1 MDFGMDSLFVRWIMA
16 SDLISTSFF
25 FGDFFGVFFCVFFC
39 VFSID
44 TKGISITGMPF
55 SYQVDIIFFFIHLM
69 HPRAF
74 GVLLQRQ
81 SSEMAIH

>member
-25 FGDFFGVFFCVFFC
+25 FGDFFGVFFCVF
-39 VFSID
+39 SID
-44 TKGISITGMPF
+44 TKGISITGMLF
-55 SYQVDIIFFFIHLM
+55 SYQVNIIFFFIHLM

>member
-1 MDFGMDSLFVRWIMA
+1 MDSLFVRWIMA

-25 FGDFFGVFFCVFFC
+25 FGDFFGDFFC

-44 TKGISITGMPF
+44 TKGISITGMLF

>member
-25 FGDFFGVFFCVFFC
+25 SAIFSVF
-39 VFSID
+39 FSID
-44 TKGISITGMPF
+44 TKGISITGMLF

-81 SSEMAIH
+81 SSEMAIHLK

>member
-1 MDFGMDSLFVRWIMA
+1 MDSLFVRWIMA

-25 FGDFFGVFFCVFFC
+25 FGDFFGVFFCVF
-39 VFSID
+39 SID
-44 TKGISITGMPF
+44 TKGISITGMLF

-74 GVLLQRQ
+74 GVLLQRE

>member
-1 MDFGMDSLFVRWIMA
+1 MDFGMVSLFVRWIMA

-25 FGDFFGVFFCVFFC
+25 FGDFFGVFFCVF
-39 VFSID
+39 SID
-44 TKGISITGMPF
+44 TKGISITEMLF

-69 HPRAF
+69 HPRTF
-74 GVLLQRQ
+74 GVLLQRE

>member
-1 MDFGMDSLFVRWIMA
+1 MDFGMVSLFVRWIMA

-25 FGDFFGVFFCVFFC
+25 FGDFFGVFFCVF
-39 VFSID
+39 SID
-44 TKGISITGMPF
+44 TKGISITGMLF

-69 HPRAF
+69 HPQAF

>member
-25 FGDFFGVFFCVFFC
+25 FGDFFGVFFCVF
-39 VFSID
+39 SID
-44 TKGISITGMPF
+44 TKGISITGMLF

-74 GVLLQRQ
+74 GVLLQRE

>member
-1 MDFGMDSLFVRWIMA
+1 MVSLFVRWIMA

-25 FGDFFGVFFCVFFC
+25 FGDFFGVFFCVF
-39 VFSID
+39 SID
-44 TKGISITGMPF
+44 TKGISITGMLF

>member
-1 MDFGMDSLFVRWIMA
+1 MVSLFVRWIMA
-16 SDLISTSFF
+16 SDLISISFF
-25 FGDFFGVFFCVFFC
+25 FGDFFGVFFC

-44 TKGISITGMPF
+44 TKGISITGMLF

-74 GVLLQRQ
+74 GVLLQRE

>member
-1 MDFGMDSLFVRWIMA
+1 MDFGMVSLFVRWIMA

-25 FGDFFGVFFCVFFC
+25 FGDFFGVFFCVF
-39 VFSID
+39 SID
-44 TKGISITGMPF
+44 TKGISITGMLF
-55 SYQVDIIFFFIHLM
+55 SYQVNIIFFFIHLM

>member
-1 MDFGMDSLFVRWIMA
+1 MVSLFVRWIMA

-25 FGDFFGVFFCVFFC
+25 FGDFFGVFFCVF
-39 VFSID
+39 SID
-44 TKGISITGMPF
+44 TKGISITGMLF

-69 HPRAF
+69 HPQAF

>member
-1 MDFGMDSLFVRWIMA
+1 MDFGMVSLFVRWIMA
-16 SDLISTSFF
+16 SVLISTSFF
-25 FGDFFGVFFCVFFC
+25 FGDFFGVFFC

-74 GVLLQRQ
+74 GVLLQRE

>member
-1 MDFGMDSLFVRWIMA
+1 MDFGMVSLFVRWIMA

-25 FGDFFGVFFCVFFC
+25 SAIFSVFFSVFFLL
-39 VFSID
+39 IQE
-44 TKGISITGMPF
+44 GISITGMLF

>member
-1 MDFGMDSLFVRWIMA
+1 MDFGMVSLFVRWIMA
-16 SDLISTSFF
+16 SGLISTSFF
-25 FGDFFGVFFCVFFC
+25 SAIFSVFFSVFFLL
-39 VFSID
+39 IQE
-44 TKGISITGMPF
+44 GISITGMLF

-74 GVLLQRQ
+74 GVLLQRE

>member
-1 MDFGMDSLFVRWIMA
+1 MDFGMVSLFVRWIMA

-25 FGDFFGVFFCVFFC
+25 FGDFFGVFFCVF
-39 VFSID
+39 SID
-44 TKGISITGMPF
+44 TKGISITEMPF

-69 HPRAF
+69 HPQAF

>member
-1 MDFGMDSLFVRWIMA
+1 MDFGMDSQFARWIMA

-25 FGDFFGVFFCVFFC
+25 SAIFSVFFFC

-44 TKGISITGMPF
+44 TKGISITEMLF

>member
-25 FGDFFGVFFCVFFC
+25 FGDFFGVFFCVF
-39 VFSID
+39 SID
-44 TKGISITGMPF
+44 TKGISITGMLF

>member
-1 MDFGMDSLFVRWIMA
+1 MDSLFVRWIMA

-25 FGDFFGVFFCVFFC
+25 FGDFFGVFFCVF
-39 VFSID
+39 SID
-44 TKGISITGMPF
+44 TKGISITGMLF

-69 HPRAF
+69 HPQAF

>member
-25 FGDFFGVFFCVFFC
+25 FGDFFGDFFC

-44 TKGISITGMPF
+44 TKGISITGMLF

>member
-1 MDFGMDSLFVRWIMA
+1 MDFGMVSLFVRWIMA

-25 FGDFFGVFFCVFFC
+25 SGDFFGVFFC

-44 TKGISITGMPF
+44 TKGISITGMLF

-69 HPRAF
+69 HPQAF

>member
-1 MDFGMDSLFVRWIMA
+1 MVSLFVRWIMA

-25 FGDFFGVFFCVFFC
+25 FGDFFGVFFCVF
-39 VFSID
+39 SID
-44 TKGISITGMPF
+44 TKGISITGMLF

-69 HPRAF
+69 HPRGF
-74 GVLLQRQ
+74 GVLLQRE

>member
-25 FGDFFGVFFCVFFC
+25 FGDFFGVFFCVF
-39 VFSID
+39 SID

-55 SYQVDIIFFFIHLM
+55 SYQVDIFFFFIHLM

-74 GVLLQRQ
+74 GVLLQRE
-81 SSEMAIH
+81 SSEMAIHQR

>member
-25 FGDFFGVFFCVFFC
+25 FGGFFGVFFC

-44 TKGISITGMPF
+44 TKGISITGMLF

>member
-25 FGDFFGVFFCVFFC
+25 FGDFFGVFFCVF
-39 VFSID
+39 SID
-44 TKGISITGMPF
+44 TKGISITEMLF

-74 GVLLQRQ
+74 GVLLQRE

>member
-1 MDFGMDSLFVRWIMA
+1 MDSLFVRWIMA

-25 FGDFFGVFFCVFFC
+25 FGDFFGVFFCVF
-39 VFSID
+39 SID
-44 TKGISITGMPF
+44 TKGISITGMLF
-55 SYQVDIIFFFIHLM
+55 SYQVNIIFFFIHLM

>member
-1 MDFGMDSLFVRWIMA
+1 MDFGMVSLFVRWIMA

-25 FGDFFGVFFCVFFC
+25 FGDFFGVFFCVF
-39 VFSID
+39 SID
-44 TKGISITGMPF
+44 TKGISIRGMLF

-74 GVLLQRQ
+74 GVLLQRE

>member
-1 MDFGMDSLFVRWIMA
+1 MVSLFVRWIMA

-25 FGDFFGVFFCVFFC
+25 FGDFFGVFFCVF
-39 VFSID
+39 SID
-44 TKGISITGMPF
+44 TKGISITGMLF

-74 GVLLQRQ
+74 GVLLQRE
-81 SSEMAIH
+81 SSEMAIHQR

>member
-1 MDFGMDSLFVRWIMA
+1 MDFGMFSLFARWIMA

-25 FGDFFGVFFCVFFC
+25 FGDFFGVF
-39 VFSID
+39 SID
-44 TKGISITGMPF
+44 TKGISITGMLF

-74 GVLLQRQ
+74 GVLLQRE

>member
-1 MDFGMDSLFVRWIMA
+1 MDFGMVSLFVRWIMA

-25 FGDFFGVFFCVFFC
+25 SAIFSMFFSVFFLL
-39 VFSID
+39 IQE
-44 TKGISITGMPF
+44 GISITGMLF

-74 GVLLQRQ
+74 GVLLQRE

>member
-1 MDFGMDSLFVRWIMA
+1 MVSLFVRWIMA

-25 FGDFFGVFFCVFFC
+25 FGDFFGVFFCVF
-39 VFSID
+39 SIYK
-44 TKGISITGMPF
+44 KGISITGMPF

>member
-1 MDFGMDSLFVRWIMA
+1 MDSLFVRWIMA

-25 FGDFFGVFFCVFFC
+25 FGDFFGVFFCVF
-39 VFSID
+39 SID
-44 TKGISITGMPF
+44 TKGISITEMLF

-74 GVLLQRQ
+74 GVLLQRE
-81 SSEMAIH
+81 SSEMAIHQR

>member
-1 MDFGMDSLFVRWIMA
+1 MVSLFVRWIMA

-25 FGDFFGVFFCVFFC
+25 FGDFFGVFFCVF
-39 VFSID
+39 SID
-44 TKGISITGMPF
+44 TKGISITGMLF

-74 GVLLQRQ
+74 RVLLQRE
-81 SSEMAIH
+81 SSEMAIHQR

>member
-1 MDFGMDSLFVRWIMA
+1 MVSLFVRWIMA

-25 FGDFFGVFFCVFFC
+25 FGDFFGVFFCVF
-39 VFSID
+39 SID
-44 TKGISITGMPF
+44 TKGISITGMLF

-74 GVLLQRQ
+74 GVLLQRE

>member
-1 MDFGMDSLFVRWIMA
+1 MVSLFVRWIMA

-25 FGDFFGVFFCVFFC
+25 FGDFFGVFFG

-44 TKGISITGMPF
+44 TKGISITGMLF